1 MINNNAAVIPA
12 FYLYIEKAGVFFTR
26 PEAVKRTSLQMLSP
40 SGRWHR
46 PPLPAP
52 FFFIPVS
59 LYFFALFV
67 YGRRGYFF
75 RHEK

>member
-52 FFFIPVS
+52 FFFIIII
-59 LYFFALFV
+59 LLFFV
-67 YGRRGYFF
+67 GKIYV
-75 RHEK
+75 